1 MDENFA
7 LVAFPLPIEPL
18 WYKVPPHLYGRIGIG
33 TPVICPL
40 RGKEKIGVVIAL
52 KEGRPAE
59 LVSIPDVKEVL
70 GISEGPHLL
79 SEKLLELLKWA
90 SSHYL
95 CPFGSALK
103 WALPPSSRKVNL
115 KLTQEGE
122 RALREG
128 RLPKLP
134 PGLHGRSLGLKVWE
148 KYLGGEGIKEALRE
162 GLLSPTFRKAARAF
176 MALGEVAKGVIPREL
191 SYWQKRALKEINSHK
206 GGAFLLFGVTGS
218 GKTEVYIRAA
228 EEVLNRGEGVLVLV
242 PEISL
247 TPQLYSR
254 FKRLGE
260 GIAVLHSGMTESERW
275 HQWHRVAEGE
285 ARLVLGARS
294 ALFAPVR
301 NLGLIVVDEE
311 HDPSYKQHEGGF
323 RYHARDLALVRAK
336 IEGAT
341 VILGSATPSV
351 ETFFNAKRG
360 KLTLLTLPKRVNRN
374 TMPEVQVVDMRGK
387 RGIFSQ
393 ELLQSLKECLSRG
406 KQAILFVNRRG
417 YAPFLLCKECGT
429 SLKCKYCSVSLTYH
443 ADQGVLLCHYCGFSL
458 KAPQVCPN
466 CSGRRMTQMGFGTE
480 RVAEALEELFPTKR
494 IARMDSDVVSSQRD
508 YEKALMALERG
519 EVDVLVGT
527 QMVVKG
533 HDFPRIELVGVVLA
547 DITLNLPDFR
557 AAERTFQLLSQAA
570 GRAGRGEGPGKVVIQ
585 TFVPEHYTVQA
596 ASSHN
601 YLAFYRQEI
610 RERHLLDYPPF
621 CRMASI
627 RVISTDR
634 DKAYRASEELVK
646 KIHSDNI
653 KVLGP
658 APAPLE
664 RLFGKWRWQ
673 ILLKAKGYGPL
684 KEALSHLPRPRGVRI
699 EVEVDPLS
707 LL

>member
-1 MDENFA
+1 M
-7 LVAFPLPIEPL
+7 L
-18 WYKVPPHLYGRIGIG
+18 
-33 TPVICPL
+33 VICPL
-40 RGKEKIGVVIAL
+40 KGREKVGVVVAL
-52 KEGRPAE
+52 KEGVPEE
-59 LVSIPDVKEVL
+59 LASVKDIKEVL
-70 GISEGPHLL
+70 GISEGLRLL
-79 SEKLLELLKWA
+79 SDKLLELLRWA

-103 WALPPSSRKVNL
+103 WALPPPSRRVNL
-115 KLTQEGE
+115 KLTENGLRALQEGK
-122 RALREG
+122 LP
-128 RLPKLP
+128 RLPL
-134 PGLHGRSLGLKVWE
+134 GLHKKALTLKVWE
-148 KYLGGEGIKEALRE
+148 KHLGKEGLKEALRRS
-162 GLLSPTFRKAARAF
+162 LLAPAFRKAQEAF
-176 MALGEVAKGVIPREL
+176 VASGEVAKGVVPKEL
-191 SYWQKRALKEINSHK
+191 NYWQKKALEEILSRK
-206 GGAFLLFGVTGS
+206 GASFLLFGVTGS
-218 GKTEVYIRAA
+218 GKTEVYIRATEKA
-228 EEVLNRGEGVLVLV
+228 LSRGEGVLVLV

-285 ARLVLGARS
+285 AKIVLGARS
-294 ALFAPVR
+294 ALFAPVN
-301 NLGLIVVDEE
+301 NLGLIIVDEE
-311 HDPSYKQHEGGF
+311 HDPSYKQHEGVF
-323 RYHARDLALVRAK
+323 RYHARDLALVRAR

-360 KLTLLTLPKRVNRN
+360 KLILLTLPKRVKRQS
-374 TMPEVQVVDMRGK
+374 MPEVQIVDMRSKKGV
-387 RGIFSQ
+387 FSQ
-393 ELLQSLKECLSRG
+393 ELLQSLKDCLSRG

-417 YAPFLLCKECGT
+417 YAPFLLCEECGT
-429 SLKCKYCSVSLTYH
+429 SMKCKYCSVSLTYH

-466 CSGRRMTQMGFGTE
+466 CSGRRIKEIGFGTE
-480 RVAEALEELFPTKR
+480 KVVEVLKDLFPSKR
-494 IARMDSDVVSSQRD
+494 IARMDSDVVSIQRD
-508 YEKALMALERG
+508 YEKTLMALERG
-519 EVDVLVGT
+519 DVDILVGT

-533 HDFPRIELVGVVLA
+533 HDFPKIELVGVVLA
-547 DITLNLPDFR
+547 DVTLNLPDFR
-557 AAERTFQLLSQAA
+557 AAERTFQLLIQAA
-570 GRAGRGEGPGKVVIQ
+570 GRAGRGEGTGKVVVQ
-585 TFVPEHYTVQA
+585 TFVPEHYTIQA
-596 ASSHN
+596 AASHD

-610 RERHLLDYPPF
+610 HQRRLLDYPPF

-627 RVISTDR
+627 RVISEDR

-684 KEALSHLPRPRGVRI
+684 KEVLTDLPRPRGVRV
-699 EVEVDPLS
+699 EVEIDPLS

>member
-1 MDENFA
+1 MKETFA
-7 LVAFPLPIEPL
+7 LIAFPLPIEPL
-18 WYKVPPHLYGRIGIG
+18 WYRVPPDLYGRIGPG
-33 TPVICPL
+33 TAAICPL
-40 RGKEKIGVVIAL
+40 KGREKVGVVVAL
-52 KEGRPAE
+52 REGMPEE
-59 LVSIPDVKEVL
+59 LASVQDVKEVL
-70 GISEGPHLL
+70 GISEGLRLL
-79 SEKLLELLKWA
+79 SDKLLELLRWA

-103 WALPPSSRKVNL
+103 WALPPPSRRVNL
-115 KLTQEGE
+115 KLTEEGLRALQEG
-122 RALREG
+122 
-128 RLPKLP
+128 KLP
-134 PGLHGRSLGLKVWE
+134 RVHLGLHKRVLSLKVWE
-148 KYLGGEGIKEALRE
+148 KHLGKEGLREALKG
-162 GLLSPTFRKAARAF
+162 GLLAPAFRKTQKAF
-176 MALGEVAKGVIPREL
+176 MASGEVAKGIVPKEL
-191 SYWQKRALKEINSHK
+191 NYWQKKALKEILSRK
-206 GGAFLLFGVTGS
+206 GEAFLLFGVTGS
-218 GKTEVYIRAA
+218 GKTEVYIRATEKA
-228 EEVLNRGEGVLVLV
+228 LSRGEGVLVLV

-275 HQWHRVAEGE
+275 HQWHKVAEGE
-285 ARLVLGARS
+285 ARIVLGARS

-323 RYHARDLALVRAK
+323 RYHARDLALVRARM
-336 IEGAT
+336 EGAT

-351 ETFFNAKRG
+351 ETFFNARHG
-360 KLTLLTLPKRVNRN
+360 KLNLLTLPERVNRRN
-374 TMPEVQVVDMRGK
+374 MPEVQVVDMRGK
-387 RGIFSQ
+387 KGVFSQ

-417 YAPFLLCKECGT
+417 YAPFLLCEECGT
-429 SLKCKYCSVSLTYH
+429 SIRCKYCSVSLTYH

-466 CSGRRMTQMGFGTE
+466 CSGRRMTQIGFGTE
-480 RVAEALEELFPTKR
+480 KVTEALKDLFPTKR
-494 IARMDSDVVSSQRD
+494 IARMDSDVISSQKD
-508 YEKALMALERG
+508 YEKALLALERG

-533 HDFPRIELVGVVLA
+533 HDFPKIELVGVVLA
-547 DITLNLPDFR
+547 DVTLNLPDFR

-570 GRAGRGEGPGKVVIQ
+570 GRAGRGEGIGKVVVQ

-596 ASSHN
+596 AASHD
-601 YLAFYRQEI
+601 YLAFHRQEI
-610 RERHLLDYPPF
+610 QQRRLLDYPPF

-627 RVISTDR
+627 RVISEDR

-646 KIHSDNI
+646 KIRSDNI

-684 KEALSHLPRPRGVRI
+684 KEALAELPRPRGVKV

>member
-1 MDENFA
+1 MNETFV
-7 LVAFPLPIEPL
+7 LIAFPLPIESL
-18 WYKVPPHLYGRIGIG
+18 WYKVPPDLHGRITIG
-33 TPVICPL
+33 TAVICPL
-40 RGKEKIGVVIAL
+40 KGRERLGVVVAI
-52 KEGRPAE
+52 KDGIPEE
-59 LVSIPDVKEVL
+59 LASLPDVKEVL
-70 GISEGPHLL
+70 GLSEGPQLL
-79 SEKLLELLKWA
+79 SDKLLELLQWA

-95 CPFGSALK
+95 CPFGSAVR
-103 WALPPSSRKVNL
+103 WALPPPSRRVNL
-115 KLTQEGE
+115 KLTEDGLRALQEGK
-122 RALREG
+122 LP
-128 RLPKLP
+128 RLPS
-134 PGLHGRSLGLKVWE
+134 GLRTKSLALKVWE
-148 KYLGGEGIKEALRE
+148 KHLGRE
-162 GLLSPTFRKAARAF
+162 GLKLALKEGLLAPTFRKTQKAF
-176 MALGEVAKGVIPREL
+176 TALGEVAKGVVPKEL
-191 SYWQKRALKEINSHK
+191 NYWQKKALKEILSRK
-206 GGAFLLFGVTGS
+206 GEAFLLFGVTGS

-228 EEVLNRGEGVLVLV
+228 EEALGKGQGVLVLV

-275 HQWHRVAEGE
+275 HQWHKVAEGE

-294 ALFAPVR
+294 ALFAPVK

-323 RYHARDLALVRAK
+323 RYHARDLALVRAR

-341 VILGSATPSV
+341 AILGSATPSV

-360 KLTLLTLPKRVNRN
+360 KLTLLTLPKRANLK

-387 RGIFSQ
+387 KGIFSQ

-417 YAPFLLCKECGT
+417 YAPFMLCEECGT
-429 SLKCKYCSVSLTYH
+429 SIKCKYCSVSLTYH
-443 ADQGVLLCHYCGFSL
+443 ADQGVLVCHYCGFSL
-458 KAPQVCPN
+458 KAPQVCPS
-466 CSGRRMTQMGFGTE
+466 CSGRRITQIGFGTE
-480 RVAEALEELFPTKR
+480 KVVEALKELFPTKR
-494 IARMDSDVVSSQRD
+494 IARMDSDVVSRQRD
-508 YEKALMALERG
+508 YEKALIALERG
-519 EVDVLVGT
+519 EVDVVVGT

-533 HDFPRIELVGVVLA
+533 HDFPRIGLVGVVLA
-547 DITLNLPDFR
+547 DVTLNLPDFR

-570 GRAGRGEGPGKVVIQ
+570 GRAGRGEGSGKVVVQ
-585 TFVPEHYTVQA
+585 TFVPEHYTVKAA
-596 ASSHN
+596 ASHD

-610 RERHLLDYPPF
+610 HQRRLLDYPPF

-627 RVISTDR
+627 RVISEDR
-634 DKAYRASEELVK
+634 DKAYKASEELVK

-673 ILLKAKGYGPL
+673 ILLKAKGYGSL
-684 KEALSHLPRPRGVRI
+684 REVLADLPRPRGAKV